1 MKSMTKNLMAAAL
14 LMALPVGAS
23 FACTTTAWNGNTGA
37 AAGAEAGGPVPATG
51 GFARYSGACALR
63 TGTGEFVTDNTPGG
77 TGSGTEAI
85 YRARFY
91 VLTSSTGSAKVFS
104 ATSADSNGGA
114 EAVGVTYDAGA
125 GSFTFSG
132 VAAPAVT
139 GIVANRWYSV
149 ELFHNTAGGSASFTA
164 SVAGNNGFTGSSTGT
179 ASATAVGSASLG
191 MISGGAGTLTVD
203 EFESTRSADTAIGRL
218 CLGDT
223 NADGVRNVTDAGRIR
238 NEFLAATGGGSNNPT
253 SGQPDVNENGA
264 VTIQDAGLALAFFL
278 GGQAAC
284 P

>member
-37 AAGAEAGGPVPATG
+37 ATGAEAGGPVPATG
-51 GFARYSGACALR
+51 AFARYSGSCALR

-77 TGSGTEAI
+77 TGPGTEAV

-91 VLTSSTGSAKVFS
+91 VLTSSTGTAKVFS
-104 ATSADSNGGA
+104 ATAGNGNTGA
-114 EAVGVTYDAGA
+114 EAVGVSYDAGA
-125 GSFTFSG
+125 GTFTFSG
-132 VAAPAVT
+132 VTAPAVT
-139 GIVANRWYSV
+139 GITAGRWYSV
-149 ELFHNTAGGSASFTA
+149 ELFHNTAGGMGSFTA

-179 ASATAVGSASLG
+179 ATATGIGSASLG
-191 MISGGAGTLTVD
+191 MISGGAGTLIVD

-218 CLGDT
+218 CPGDT
-223 NADGVRNVTDAGRIR
+223 NADGQRNVTDAIRAR
-238 NEFLAATGGGSNNPT
+238 NEFVSGGASPT
-253 SGQPDVNENGA
+253 SGQPDLTENGVVD
-264 VTIQDAGLALAFFL
+264 VTDSIRIRNLFV

-284 P
+284 PSA

>member
-51 GFARYSGACALR
+51 GFARYSGSCALR

-77 TGSGTEAI
+77 TGSGTEAV

-91 VLTSSTGSAKVFS
+91 VLTSSTGTAKVFS
-104 ATSADSNGGA
+104 ATAGDGNTGA
-114 EAVGVTYDAGA
+114 EAVGISYDASA

-132 VAAPAVT
+132 VTATAIT
-139 GIVANRWYSV
+139 GITASRWYSV
-149 ELFHNTAGGSASFTA
+149 EIFHNTAGGAGSFTA
-164 SVAGNNGFTGSSTGT
+164 SVAGNNGFTGSTSGT
-179 ASATAVGSASLG
+179 ATATGIGSASLG
-191 MISGGAGTLTVD
+191 MVSGGAGTLIVD

-218 CLGDT
+218 CVGDT
-223 NADGVRNVTDAGRIR
+223 NASGTRNVADAIAAR
-238 NEFLAATGGGSNNPT
+238 NEFLSAGATPAG
-253 SGQPDVNENGA
+253 GQPDANENGTVNA
-264 VTIQDAGLALAFFL
+264 QDSLIIRNLFLAG
-278 GGQAAC
+278 QTNC

>member
-23 FACTTTAWNGNTGA
+23 FACTTTAWNGNVS

-51 GFARYSGACALR
+51 GFARYSGSCALR

-77 TGSGTEAI
+77 TGSGTEAV

-91 VLTSSTGSAKVFS
+91 VLTSSTGAAKVFS
-104 ATSADSNGGA
+104 ATSGDSNGGT
-114 EAVGVTYDAGA
+114 EAIGVTYDATA

-132 VAAPAVT
+132 VTASAVT
-139 GIVANRWYSV
+139 GITAGRWYSV
-149 ELFHNTAGGSASFTA
+149 ELFHNTAGGAGSFTA

-179 ASATAVGSASLG
+179 ATATGIGSASLG
-191 MISGGAGTLTVD
+191 MISGGAGTLIVD

-218 CLGDT
+218 CIGDT
-223 NADGVRNVTDAGRIR
+223 NASGTRNVADAIAVRNEALSGGATPAG
-238 NEFLAATGGGSNNPT
+238 
-253 SGQPDVNENGA
+253 GQPDANENG
-264 VTIQDAGLALAFFL
+264 TINAQDSILIRNFAL
-278 GGQAAC
+278 GGLSAC

>member
-51 GFARYSGACALR
+51 GFARYSGSCALR

-77 TGSGTEAI
+77 TGSGTEAV

-91 VLTSSTGSAKVFS
+91 VLTSSTGAAKVFS
-104 ATSADSNGGA
+104 ATSGDSNGGT
-114 EAVGVTYDAGA
+114 EAIGVTYDATA

-132 VAAPAVT
+132 VTASAVT
-139 GIVANRWYSV
+139 GITAGRWYSV
-149 ELFHNTAGGSASFTA
+149 ELFHNTAGGAGSFTA

-179 ASATAVGSASLG
+179 ATATGIGSASLG
-191 MISGGAGTLTVD
+191 MISGGAGTLIVD

-218 CLGDT
+218 CVGDT
-223 NADGVRNVTDAGRIR
+223 NASGTRNVADAIAAR
-238 NEFLAATGGGSNNPT
+238 NEFLSAGATPAG
-253 SGQPDVNENGA
+253 GQPDANENGTVNA
-264 VTIQDAGLALAFFL
+264 QDSLIIRNLFLAG
-278 GGQAAC
+278 QTNC

>member
-51 GFARYSGACALR
+51 GFARYSGSCALR

-77 TGSGTEAI
+77 TGSGTEAV

-91 VLTSSTGSAKVFS
+91 VLTSSTGTAKVFS
-104 ATSADSNGGA
+104 ATAGDGNTGA
-114 EAVGVTYDAGA
+114 EAVGISYDAST

-132 VAAPAVT
+132 VTATAIT
-139 GIVANRWYSV
+139 GITASRWYSV
-149 ELFHNTAGGSASFTA
+149 EIFHNTAGGAGSFTA
-164 SVAGNNGFTGSSTGT
+164 SVAGNNGFTGSTSGT
-179 ASATAVGSASLG
+179 ATATGIGSASLG
-191 MISGGAGTLTVD
+191 MVSGGAGTLIVD

-218 CLGDT
+218 CVGDT
-223 NADGVRNVTDAGRIR
+223 NASGTRNVADAIAAR
-238 NEFLAATGGGSNNPT
+238 NEFLSAGATPAG
-253 SGQPDVNENGA
+253 GQPDANENGTVNA
-264 VTIQDAGLALAFFL
+264 QDSLIIRNLFLAG
-278 GGQAAC
+278 QTNC

>member
-51 GFARYSGACALR
+51 GFARYSGSCALR

-77 TGSGTEAI
+77 TGSGTEAV

-91 VLTSSTGSAKVFS
+91 VLTSSTGAAKVFS
-104 ATSADSNGGA
+104 ATSGDGNTGT
-114 EAVGVTYDAGA
+114 EAVGVTYDATA

-132 VAAPAVT
+132 VTASAVT
-139 GIVANRWYSV
+139 GITAGRWYSV
-149 ELFHNTAGGSASFTA
+149 ELFHNTAGGAGSFTA

-179 ASATAVGSASLG
+179 ATATGIGSASLG
-191 MISGGAGTLTVD
+191 MISGGAGTLIVD

-218 CLGDT
+218 CQGDT
-223 NADGVRNVTDAGRIR
+223 NGSGTRTVADVVQIR
-238 NEFLAATGGGSNNPT
+238 NEALSAGASPAG
-253 SGQPDVNENGA
+253 GQPDANENGG
-264 VTIQDAGLALAFFL
+264 VNVSDVVVVRNFFL
-278 GGQAAC
+278 SGQTTC

>member
-51 GFARYSGACALR
+51 GFARYSGSCALR

-77 TGSGTEAI
+77 TGSGTEAV

-91 VLTSSTGSAKVFS
+91 VLTSSTGTAKIFS
-104 ATSADSNGGA
+104 ATAGDGNTGA
-114 EAVGVTYDAGA
+114 EAVGVSYDAGT

-132 VAAPAVT
+132 VTAPAVT
-139 GIVANRWYSV
+139 GIIANRWYSV
-149 ELFHNTAGGSASFTA
+149 EIFHNTAGTPGSFTA

-179 ASATAVGSASLG
+179 ATATGIGSASLG
-191 MISGGAGTLTVD
+191 MISGGGNTLIVD

-218 CLGDT
+218 CRGDANSNGSRDSGDST
-223 NADGVRNVTDAGRIR
+223 QIRI
-238 NEFLAATGGGSNNPT
+238 EFLTNGATPAG
-253 SGQPDVNENGA
+253 GQPDCNEDGA
-264 VTIQDAGLALAFFL
+264 VNSSDATCVRISFL
-278 GGQAAC
+278 SGTGTCGAAG
-284 P
+284 

>member
-51 GFARYSGACALR
+51 GFARYSGSCALR

-77 TGSGTEAI
+77 TGSGTEAV

-91 VLTSSTGSAKVFS
+91 VLTSSTGAAKVFS
-104 ATSADSNGGA
+104 ATSGDSNGGT
-114 EAVGVTYDAGA
+114 EAIGVTYDATA

-132 VAAPAVT
+132 VTASAVT
-139 GIVANRWYSV
+139 GITAGRWYSV
-149 ELFHNTAGGSASFTA
+149 ELFHNTAGGAGSFTA

-179 ASATAVGSASLG
+179 ATATGIGSASLG
-191 MISGGAGTLTVD
+191 MISGGAGTLIVD

-218 CLGDT
+218 CVGDT
-223 NADGVRNVTDAGRIR
+223 NASGTRNVADAIAVRNEALSGGATPAG
-238 NEFLAATGGGSNNPT
+238 
-253 SGQPDVNENGA
+253 GQPDANENG
-264 VTIQDAGLALAFFL
+264 TINAQDSILIRNFAL
-278 GGQAAC
+278 GGLSAC

>member
-51 GFARYSGACALR
+51 GFARYSGSCALR

-77 TGSGTEAI
+77 TGSGTEAV

-91 VLTSSTGSAKVFS
+91 VLTSSTGTAKVFS
-104 ATSADSNGGA
+104 ATAGDGNTGA
-114 EAVGVTYDAGA
+114 EAVGVSYDATA

-132 VAAPAVT
+132 VTASAVT
-139 GIVANRWYSV
+139 GITAGRWYSV
-149 ELFHNTAGGSASFTA
+149 ELFHNTAGGAGSFTA

-179 ASATAVGSASLG
+179 ATATGIGSASLG
-191 MISGGAGTLTVD
+191 MISGGAGTLIVD

-218 CLGDT
+218 CQGDT
-223 NADGVRNVTDAGRIR
+223 NGSGTRTVADVVQIR
-238 NEFLAATGGGSNNPT
+238 NEALSAGASPAG
-253 SGQPDVNENGA
+253 GQPDANENGG
-264 VTIQDAGLALAFFL
+264 VNVSDVVVVRNFFL
-278 GGQAAC
+278 SGQTTC